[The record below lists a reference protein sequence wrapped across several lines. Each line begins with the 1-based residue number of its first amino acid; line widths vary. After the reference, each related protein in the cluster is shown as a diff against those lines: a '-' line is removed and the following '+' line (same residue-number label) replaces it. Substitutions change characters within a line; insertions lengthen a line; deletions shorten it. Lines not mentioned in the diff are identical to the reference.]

1 MEIKQI
7 HTPLTKEQI
16 ESLHAGDQVRITG
29 MIYTARDAAHA
40 KMVQALQTNRPLPMN
55 LQGALI
61 YYAGPTPAKPG
72 QPVGSLGPTTS
83 GRMDAYAP
91 TLLDR
96 GLKGMMGKGPRN
108 KQVRQA
114 IVKNG
119 AVYFAALGGAGALL
133 AKHVKRRIRNCRAK
147 RWRGWKWKISLPLWR
162 WIAGEKTFIC
172 KARPAIRRKNSR
184 KANRKRKKRI
194 CEICDKKN
202 VLIKGK
208 MVYHR

>member
-1 MEIKQI
+1 METKHI

-16 ESLHAGDQVRITG
+16 ESLHVGDQVCITG
-29 MIYTARDAAHA
+29 VIYTARDAAHA
-40 KMVQALQTNRPLPMN
+40 KMVQALQTNRPLPMD

-96 GLKGMMGKGPRN
+96 GLKGMMGKGPRS

-114 IVKNG
+114 IMDNG

-133 AKHVKRRIRNCRAK
+133 AKHVKKRDVVAYPELQSEAVARLEVENFPAVVAMDCR
-147 RWRGWKWKISLPLWR
+147 
-162 WIAGEKTFIC
+162 GEDLYLQGP
-172 KARPAIRRKNSR
+172 ARYQEEKQQKS
-184 KANRKRKKRI
+184 KEK
-194 CEICDKKN
+194 E
-202 VLIKGK
+202 
-208 MVYHR
+208 